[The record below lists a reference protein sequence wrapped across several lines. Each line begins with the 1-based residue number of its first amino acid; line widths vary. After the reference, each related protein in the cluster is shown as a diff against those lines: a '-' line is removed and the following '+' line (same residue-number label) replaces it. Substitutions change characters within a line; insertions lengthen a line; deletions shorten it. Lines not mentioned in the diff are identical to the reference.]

1 MLTLIAM
8 FFLGFL
14 FSSCCW
20 ACIWLS
26 SLDRKED
33 EHIQEME
40 KWYRDNY
47 GRMMTNDDAQ
57 SAPQYADDHN

>member
-14 FSSCCW
+14 FASCCW
-20 ACIWLS
+20 ASIWLS
-26 SLDRKED
+26 TLDRKED

-47 GRMMTNDDAQ
+47 GEDDDQ
-57 SAPQYADDHN
+57 

>member
-14 FSSCCW
+14 FASCCW

-47 GRMMTNDDAQ
+47 GEDDEQ
-57 SAPQYADDHN
+57 

>member
-14 FSSCCW
+14 FASCCW
-20 ACIWLS
+20 ACVWLS

-33 EHIQEME
+33 EHLQEME
-40 KWYRDNY
+40 KWYIDAYGEDDDN
-47 GRMMTNDDAQ
+47 DEIC
-57 SAPQYADDHN
+57 